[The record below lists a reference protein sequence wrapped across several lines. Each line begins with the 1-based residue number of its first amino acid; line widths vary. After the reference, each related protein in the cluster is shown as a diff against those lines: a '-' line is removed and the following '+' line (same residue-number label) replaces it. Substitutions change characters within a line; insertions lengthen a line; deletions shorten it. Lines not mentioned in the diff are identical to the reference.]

1 MSEQISIKEE
11 KLFNFL
17 FAKIVELQTETT
29 LLKSFIS
36 AVFEQRNSEANIT
49 SNELFDP
56 VRKEFFDKIRK
67 EHADTLISELK
78 GISKDFDDMISSFLN
93 KE

>member
-1 MSEQISIKEE
+1 MSEQISIKDE

-29 LLKSFIS
+29 LLKTFIS
-36 AVFEQRNSEANIT
+36 AVFEQRNSKSEIT
-49 SNELFDP
+49 SNQLFDP
-56 VRKEFFDKIRK
+56 VRKEFFEKIRK

-78 GISKDFDDMISSFLN
+78 GISKDFDDMINSFLN
-93 KE
+93 RG